1 MDLGGMNLKLHR
13 CHDYRAELTQAVQS
27 FTGEAGHGLEIRS
40 NDVMTEW
47 QLVPR
52 FASHP
57 DTDRW
62 AIIFGDYVHCL
73 RSALDHLVYAFAAA
87 SAAPNPPLRQRSVMM
102 PLKTSPGEYKRVLR
116 RLEDLDDIT
125 RARIES
131 LQPYDDRPT
140 HKLLWMLEELDV
152 RDKHRLIS
160 IVPLYP
166 ASMIIRL
173 EGLEPGTTMTG
184 PTPPTRMREGEP
196 FTGWTFDRPAPNLR
210 VDAGA
215 QIHAFVRLDDT
226 PGAPAYELFELA
238 DRLFWAARWA
248 TDTLLG
254 THEGGPIL
262 PPEPLTGYHVEISE
276 EETNA
281 IKR

>member
-1 MDLGGMNLKLHR
+1 MNLKLHR
-13 CHDYRAELTQAVQS
+13 CHDYRAELTKAVQS
-27 FTGEAGHGLEIRS
+27 FTGETGHGLEVRS

-57 DTDRW
+57 DTDGW

-73 RSALDHLVYAFAAA
+73 RSALDHLVYAFATA

-102 PLKTSPGEYKRVLR
+102 PLKTSPGEYKRVLW

-125 RARIES
+125 CARIES

-184 PTPPTRMREGEP
+184 PTPPTRMRAGEP
-196 FTGWTFDRPAPNLR
+196 FTG
-210 VDAGA
+210 
-215 QIHAFVRLDDT
+215 
-226 PGAPAYELFELA
+226 
-238 DRLFWAARWA
+238 
-248 TDTLLG
+248 
-254 THEGGPIL
+254 
-262 PPEPLTGYHVEISE
+262 
-276 EETNA
+276 
-281 IKR
+281 